1 LGILIW
7 RQWPLS
13 GLWVIGLFV
22 GIEMIMYGWTLVMLS
37 MVARGARSGAGPTGG
52 ARSAAGTTAP
62 A

>member
-1 LGILIW
+1 LLVHGIASLVLGIGIW

-22 GIEMIMYGWTLVMLS
+22 GIELMVNGWRLIMLGL
-37 MVARGARSGAGPTGG
+37 
-52 ARSAAGTTAP
+52 AAGRLPEEAS